1 MGKLMALTKE
11 FALDIIRFVESL
23 PTGRTCL
30 TIGNQLLRAGTSV
43 GSNYRSATRARSRA
57 DFIAKLKIVEE
68 ECDESIYWVELL
80 IETGKVTIESTGALL
95 SKANLILA
103 MTIASIKTARTCR

>member
-23 PTGRTCL
+23 PNGRTCF

-80 IETGKVTIESTGALL
+80 VETGKVKIESIGELL
-95 SKANLILA
+95 SKANMILA
-103 MTIASIKTARTCR
+103 MTIASIKTARTSR